1 MPSLRPMKQILFSFL
16 FTMSSVFLVA
26 QVDDNFSDGDFTN
39 NPSWEGDVNN
49 FIVNTDGQLQLNAPD
64 AGNSSLSTEVEIPDS
79 TVWEMFVRMDF
90 APSGSNQ
97 LRIYLQ
103 SSTTNFQDANGYFLE
118 IGETGSDDAIHFYR
132 VDNGTETLLTSGT
145 IGAVAD
151 EPEFNLKV
159 TRNAIG
165 EWNIFTNH
173 DGGVV
178 LNLEAALTDATYSGG
193 TNWFG
198 MICKYTSTRTDKF
211 YFDNIKITPLV
222 PDIDA
227 PNVVEAIPLSFT
239 ELEVVFNEVVDETT
253 ANQIS
258 NYLIDGNIG
267 NPQSAELDAIEPN
280 KVFLTLNNALT
291 NNTSYFLQ
299 VKNIKDEAG
308 NVMTEQSVPFNL
320 LVPEP
325 IEANDI
331 VINEI
336 LFNPLTGGNDFVE
349 IFNNSNKVLNLGELF
364 IGNITP
370 TDERFSDV
378 EDDYLMFPGEYLVF
392 TEDRDD
398 ILEKYTVEN
407 PDALVQNDLPSFN
420 DNEGNVSIF
429 IENGNNRIMI
439 DSFDYNENLHF
450 ALIDDE
456 DGISLERIDFN
467 TPTQTASNWHSAAST
482 VGFATPTYQNSQFRV
497 SSMNSEIFSIPET
510 VFSPNQDGFQDIL
523 LIEYQV
529 ENQGYLANL
538 KVFDAKGRLVRQL
551 YQNELLAPSGTLT
564 WDGLTDEGL
573 KARIGIYVIT
583 AEIFT
588 PEKEAEYFKKTC
600 VLADRLD

>member
-1 MPSLRPMKQILFSFL
+1 
-16 FTMSSVFLVA
+16 
-26 QVDDNFSDGDFTN
+26 
-39 NPSWEGDVNN
+39 
-49 FIVNTDGQLQLNAPD
+49 
-64 AGNSSLSTEVEIPDS
+64 
-79 TVWEMFVRMDF
+79 MFVRMDF

-510 VFSPNQDGFQDIL
+510 VFSPSQDGFQDIL